1 MKLTQHEYCHNCR
14 SYVDFVFDDVTEC
27 QVIICPDCGHKH
39 YRELDMGTILKIR
52 GLMGERIRIPKLID
66 EKEMEK
72 VI

>member
-1 MKLTQHEYCHNCR
+1 MKSAENYP
-14 SYVDFVFDDVTEC
+14 SPKWSAK
-27 QVIICPDCGHKH
+27 CPDCGHKH